1 MNESMRERWKNNSPD
16 LHQAAFSNFDYT
28 GYGSTIEGEC
38 KVGFMLT
45 LVILLVNYLGW

>member
-1 MNESMRERWKNNSPD
+1 MEKQP
-16 LHQAAFSNFDYT
+16 HQAFIRQSFQALTT

-38 KVGFMLT
+38 KVGFVLT